1 MNASNERVAV
11 ITGAAGGLGSAMAE
25 EFLREGANVVLV
37 DLAGDRLQRLTESL
51 DLPDE
56 RVMSWTGDIT
66 DEDAVSR
73 LAAATRER
81 FGHCDVL
88 VNNAGILG
96 SPGPLAELSSAVW
109 NQTLAVN
116 LTAAMLCTRELGR
129 LMIAQRSGAIV
140 NITSV
145 GAHSPNTSPAY
156 GVSKAGLVALTRHTA
171 VEWGPLGIRANAV
184 SPGFVMTEMSA
195 PHYAD
200 LDLLALRTQLTPA
213 RRIGAAK
220 DIAAAVLYLA
230 GDRAAFVNGQE
241 LVVDGGFL
249 SAPLMHVQR
258 HADQYGGHSAPDPG
272 VFERQLRFSA
282 SPELDGM

>member
-1 MNASNERVAV
+1 MDESNGRVV
-11 ITGAAGGLGSAMAE
+11 VVTGAAGGLGSTMVR

-37 DLAGDRLQRLTESL
+37 DLAGDRLQHHIESP
-51 DLPDE
+51 DLPDK
-56 RVMSWTGDIT
+56 RTMSWTADLT
-66 DEDAVSR
+66 DEEAVIR
-73 LAAATRER
+73 LAAATQDR
-81 FGHCDVL
+81 FGRCDVL

-96 SPGPLAELSSAVW
+96 APGPLAELSRAAWS
-109 NQTLAVN
+109 QILAVN
-116 LTAAMLCTRELGR
+116 LTAAMLCTRELGK
-129 LMIAQRSGAIV
+129 LMISQGSGAMV

-200 LDLLALRTQLTPA
+200 PDLLALRTQLTPV
-213 RRIGAAK
+213 RRIGTAE

-230 GDRAAFVNGQE
+230 GERATFVNGQE
-241 LVVDGGFL
+241 LIVDGGFL

-258 HADQYGGHSAPDPG
+258 HADQYGGHSAPDLG
-272 VFERQLRFSA
+272 LLARQLRSSA
-282 SPELDGM
+282 TPV